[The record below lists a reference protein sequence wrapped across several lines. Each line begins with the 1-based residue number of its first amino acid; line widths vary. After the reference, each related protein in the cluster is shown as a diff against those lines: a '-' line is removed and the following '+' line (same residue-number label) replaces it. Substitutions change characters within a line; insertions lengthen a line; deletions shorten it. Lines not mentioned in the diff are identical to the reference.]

1 MASGSFQEKEM
12 QRRFSRF
19 MKTSEGI
26 SRMRK
31 AGVVSGMF
39 ELKSSR
45 GGESVPFS
53 EVKDQQW
60 VEGLRACGASE
71 ELRLLRKAVRPTG
84 HKISDM
90 SVDTKPCDYVW
101 FDNAGSYL
109 VFGFKNYA
117 GDSSSSWLAYVVDT
131 RLAFW
136 ERFDEKGEKKK
147 RGSFSRAFCER
158 NARVVIEL

>member
-1 MASGSFQEKEM
+1 MSNGSFKEKEL
-12 QRRFSRF
+12 QGRFSRF
-19 MKTSEGI
+19 MKTPEGI
-26 SRMRK
+26 SMMRNT
-31 AGVVSGMF
+31 GVVSGMF

-60 VEGLRACGASE
+60 VEGLRACGARE
-71 ELRLLRKAVRPTG
+71 ELKLIRKAVRPTG

-101 FDNAGSYL
+101 FDNAGAYL

-117 GDSSSSWLAYVVDT
+117 GDSKWVVYVVDIEV
-131 RLAFW
+131 AFQ
-136 ERFDEKGEKKK
+136 ERFTKSGEKKR
-147 RGSFSRAFCER
+147 RGSFSRAFCEE
-158 NARVVIEL
+158 NARCVIQL